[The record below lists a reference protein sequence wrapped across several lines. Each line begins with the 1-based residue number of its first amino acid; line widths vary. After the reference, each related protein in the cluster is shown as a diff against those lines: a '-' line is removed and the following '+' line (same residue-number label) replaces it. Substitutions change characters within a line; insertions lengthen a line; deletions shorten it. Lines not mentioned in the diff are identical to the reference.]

1 MSVRVPRLRLPELR
15 SKGPTLGMSGSGH
28 AVVGA
33 ALIVALLPGCWVPL
47 ERGRLME
54 ARIEK
59 LEASASEQE
68 KQLEEQRALV
78 KDRVAKADAKIA
90 EVQEKLDELNKAA
103 RRSGADLGV
112 QLQKVQD
119 DLAKLGG
126 ELEVEQHKLAE
137 LEKSIAAVKADTEG
151 RLAALKGAGALD
163 QYEAR
168 QKLQALP
175 KPDDKTGLLE
185 LAKKEETSGDKGVA
199 RELYEEFVR
208 RFPDDPRAAEA
219 GVKAGDLLAGQRR
232 WREALLAYGKVAQ
245 DFPKAA
251 EAPVALVGAA
261 DAMLKLDMKDD
272 AKALLQQVVD
282 RYPKSGSAARAK
294 ARLAELRKPAAAP
307 KKTK

>member
-1 MSVRVPRLRLPELR
+1 MRVGASTSARVPMRWIR
-15 SKGPTLGMSGSGH
+15 SLT
-28 AVVGA
+28 VA
-33 ALIVALLPGCWVPL
+33 ALAGALLPGCWVPL

-78 KDRVAKADAKIA
+78 KDRVAKVDAKIA

-119 DLAKLGG
+119 DLARMGG
-126 ELEVEQHKLAE
+126 ELEVEQHRLQEAE
-137 LEKSIAAVKADTEG
+137 KAIAALKADTEG
-151 RLAALKGAGALD
+151 RMAALKGAGALD
-163 QYEAR
+163 QFEAR
-168 QKLQALP
+168 QKMASLQKA
-175 KPDDKTGLLE
+175 DDKGGLLE
-185 LAKKEETSGDKGVA
+185 LAKKEEATGDKGVA
-199 RELYEEFVR
+199 RELYEEFVK

-219 GVKAGDLLAGQRR
+219 GVRAGDLLVGQRR

-251 EAPVALVGAA
+251 EAPTAMVGAA
-261 DAMLKLDMKDD
+261 DAMLKLDMKDE
-272 AKALLQQVVD
+272 AKELLAQVVN
-282 RYPKSGSAARAK
+282 RYPRSPAATRAK
-294 ARLAELRKPAAAP
+294 AKLAELSPKKAAP
-307 KKTK
+307 KKK

>member
-1 MSVRVPRLRLPELR
+1 MGLR
-15 SKGPTLGMSGSGH
+15 GATL
-28 AVVGA
+28 AA
-33 ALIVALLPGCWVPL
+33 ALVALLPGCWVPL

-126 ELEVEQHKLAE
+126 ELEVEQHRLQEAE
-137 LEKSIAAVKADTEG
+137 KAIAALKADTEG
-151 RLAALKGAGALD
+151 RMAALKGAGALD

-168 QKLQALP
+168 QKIAALP
-175 KPDDKTGLLE
+175 KQDEKGALLE
-185 LAKKEETSGDKGVA
+185 LAKKEEASGDKGVA
-199 RELYEEFVR
+199 RELYEEFLR
-208 RFPDDPRAAEA
+208 RFPEDPRAADA
-219 GVKAGDLLAGQRR
+219 GVRAGDLLLGQRR

-251 EAPVALVGAA
+251 EAPVAMVGAA
-261 DAMLKLDMKDD
+261 DAMVKLDMKDE
-272 AKALLQQVVD
+272 AKGLLASVVD
-282 RYPKSGSAARAK
+282 RYPKSPSAARAK
-294 ARLAELRKPAAAP
+294 AKLAELSPKKAAP
-307 KKTK
+307 KKK

>member
-1 MSVRVPRLRLPELR
+1 MGLR
-15 SKGPTLGMSGSGH
+15 GATL
-28 AVVGA
+28 AA
-33 ALIVALLPGCWVPL
+33 ALVALLPGCWVPL

-126 ELEVEQHKLAE
+126 ELEVEQHRLQEAE
-137 LEKSIAAVKADTEG
+137 KAIAALKADTEG
-151 RLAALKGAGALD
+151 RMAALKGAGALD

-168 QKLQALP
+168 QKMAALP
-175 KPDDKTGLLE
+175 KQDEKGALLE
-185 LAKKEETSGDKGVA
+185 LAKKEEASGDKGVA
-199 RELYEEFVR
+199 RELYEEFLR
-208 RFPDDPRAAEA
+208 RFPEDPRAADA
-219 GVKAGDLLAGQRR
+219 GVRAGDLLLGQRR

-251 EAPVALVGAA
+251 EAPVAMVGAA
-261 DAMLKLDMKDD
+261 DAMLKLDMKDE
-272 AKALLQQVVD
+272 AKDLLASVVD
-282 RYPKSGSAARAK
+282 RFPKSPSAARAK
-294 ARLAELRKPAAAP
+294 AKLAELSPKKAAP
-307 KKTK
+307 KKK